1 MERVKNFF
9 NRSYYKLRVIITFC
23 GVTIILVILMSW
35 TGYVFVKDLYLTNL
49 AEKVNT
55 VSGLM
60 ANRVNKNYLELLEIG
75 PPTVTVKKYFDDLF
89 AGYTKVEPN
98 SDIFVFEKDFNIIIH
113 SSKQFS
119 TGTKEP
125 RLQINE
131 REILELPVET
141 SITSLPF
148 KGDDGRWYLW
158 GFNRLN
164 ENFWLGIKVSAS
176 KFEEIDQ
183 LSVKF
188 LYIGLAGIVFAFILS
203 WFIAKSISKPVE
215 VLSKYSSQIGKGN
228 FNVKLP
234 PGIKGEFDLL
244 GNVMEKMKIDLAANQ
259 KDREKILAQIA
270 HEIRNPL
277 GGIEL
282 LAGLTRED
290 LIKNRLSA
298 GYIEKIISEVNGLKR
313 LITSFLEFSKPE
325 PAAPQLCNLNEL
337 VNEALDNL
345 SDRLKSKKYN
355 IHKNIKKGN
364 IFFDRGHLKQILTNI
379 FANSIDAVNDNGNVS
394 IAVKMEKENWQM
406 IISDDGPGIP
416 DENVSSIFDPFF
428 TTKKNGTGLGL
439 AICKKLCTENKAQI
453 VVQNNI
459 GKGTSVI
466 ISGISEY
473 ET

>member
-1 MERVKNFF
+1 
-9 NRSYYKLRVIITFC
+9 
-23 GVTIILVILMSW
+23 MSW

-49 AEKVNT
+49 TEKVNT

-60 ANRVNKNYLELLEIG
+60 ANQVNKNYLGLLEIG
-75 PPTVTVKKYFDDLF
+75 PPTVTVKKYFDDF
-89 AGYTKVEPN
+89 FTGYIEIEPN
-98 SDIFVFEKDFNIIIH
+98 SDIFIFEKDFNILIH

-125 RLQINE
+125 RLQISE
-131 REILELPVET
+131 KEILELPVES

-158 GFNRLN
+158 GFNRLS

-176 KFEEIDQ
+176 KLEEIDQ

-188 LYIGLAGIVFAFILS
+188 FYIGLAGIVFAFILS

-228 FNVKLP
+228 FSVKLP
-234 PGIKGEFDLL
+234 PGIKGEFNLL

-259 KDREKILAQIA
+259 KEREKILAQIA

-282 LAGLTRED
+282 LAGLTKED
-290 LIKNRLSA
+290 IVKNQLNA

-325 PAAPQLCNLNEL
+325 PASPQLCNLDDL
-337 VNEALDNL
+337 VKETLDNL
-345 SDRLKSKKYN
+345 SDRLKSKKYRVD
-355 IHKNIKKGN
+355 KDIKKGN

-379 FANSIDAVNDNGNVS
+379 LANSIDAVNDNGNIS
-394 IAVKMEKENWQM
+394 ISAKAEKGSWRI
-406 IISDDGPGIP
+406 IISDDGSGIP
-416 DENVSSIFDPFF
+416 DENLTSIFDPFF

-439 AICKKLCTENKAQI
+439 AICKKLCTENRAQI
-453 VVQNNI
+453 AVQNNI
-459 GKGTSVI
+459 GKGTAVI
-466 ISGISEY
+466 ISGADEN